1 MNLSRSVL
9 MYLVVALCAAFMS
22 CSRPGNRSIDEAVI
36 RAASREW
43 SDAEAGKDLEK
54 CVSFYAEDG
63 ERFATGSP
71 LIVGRDALRKEWAK
85 YLSAP
90 GSFHWTTS
98 KVEVARSGDLAYET
112 GVFVIKTV
120 DKDQQ
125 PAIINGKYVLV
136 WKKQADGKWK
146 VVADI
151 DNPDS

>member
-1 MNLSRSVL
+1 MSLSRSVL
-9 MYLVVALCAAFMS
+9 VYLAVALCPAFVS
-22 CSRPGNRSIDEAVI
+22 CSLPGNRSVDEAAI

-43 SDAEAGKDLEK
+43 SDAEAAKDLEK
-54 CVSFYAEDG
+54 CVSFYAEGG

-98 KVEVARSGDLAYET
+98 KVEVARAGDLAYET
-112 GVFVIKTV
+112 GVFLIKTV
-120 DKDQQ
+120 DKNQQ

-136 WKKQADGKWK
+136 WKKQSNGKWK